1 VLALLVLTTVD
12 ARGINFDFL
21 QVLIDHLFMKASFF
35 MNLLGFMDLESD
47 DENKL
52 MVETPNVEA
61 EFKTISPDINK
72 SF

>member
-1 VLALLVLTTVD
+1 
-12 ARGINFDFL
+12 
-21 QVLIDHLFMKASFF
+21 MKASFF

-47 DENKL
+47 DDNKL

-61 EFKTISPDINK
+61 EFKTVSPDINK

>member
-21 QVLIDHLFMKASFF
+21 QVLLDHLFMKASLFI
-35 MNLLGFMDLESD
+35 NLLGFMDLESD
-47 DENKL
+47 DDNKL

-61 EFKTISPDINK
+61 EFKTVSPDINK